1 MVATWYS
8 MNNLHNSLTIDGH
21 SEVISHFLL
30 RSKVVMNIHILKC
43 LHTSSV
49 IFS

>member
-8 MNNLHNSLTIDGH
+8 MNSLHNSLTIDGH

-30 RSKVVMNIHILKC
+30 RSKVMNIRKLKR
-43 LHTSSV
+43 LYTSAV
-49 IFS
+49 IS